1 MAFGVSTKLA
11 CLSQSLSRF
20 QHWLPSTSSQLHVSI
35 RGSNWP
41 SISSE
46 CLDVETSYRQAAIN
60 LKIHIDN
67 KPFAKAYFNLIKT
80 LYDTET
86 QHTKWLVLI
95 DDDTFVPSFSH
106 LVNTWRAIMTR
117 PERSYNGKT
126 EGDQIVYD
134 CLKGHS
140 AIRPAFDR
148 GLQQMGPR
156 GDDSGYL
163 ESGRRMLTIH
173 HWKSWYNF
181 DIPTAAT
188 VTRACGV
195 VKYPH
200 GLEGLPLDEVE
211 RAWEGDSKLFIGHIS
226 PCAIY

>member
-1 MAFGVSTKLA
+1 MHHDEDIQDPARGLVYARYTGSRIAPVIVAGA
-11 CLSQSLSRF
+11 CVPHVHQAHHESRNQGRKICQLHFSGMLKQTPLYFNLRPNELLFYHPEDAKDLLGRRHVPEIQGWAETMIRLLSIE
-20 QHWLPSTSSQLHVSI
+20 LHVSI

-117 PERSYNGKT
+117 PERS
-126 EGDQIVYD
+126 
-134 CLKGHS
+134 
-140 AIRPAFDR
+140 
-148 GLQQMGPR
+148 
-156 GDDSGYL
+156 
-163 ESGRRMLTIH
+163 
-173 HWKSWYNF
+173 
-181 DIPTAAT
+181 
-188 VTRACGV
+188 
-195 VKYPH
+195 
-200 GLEGLPLDEVE
+200 
-211 RAWEGDSKLFIGHIS
+211 
-226 PCAIY
+226 